1 VTAPLD
7 SLLIDVEALLE
18 DAVNVQGRTTLLS
31 AITALD
37 EVLEALVQAQ
47 DALRKAKAAT

>member
-1 VTAPLD
+1 MSAPLD
-7 SLLIDVEALLE
+7 PLLIDVEALLSDTL
-18 DAVNVQGRTTLLS
+18 DAQGQTTLLS

-37 EVLEALVQAQ
+37 EALEALVQAQ

>member
-18 DAVNVQGRTTLLS
+18 DTVNAQGQTTLMP